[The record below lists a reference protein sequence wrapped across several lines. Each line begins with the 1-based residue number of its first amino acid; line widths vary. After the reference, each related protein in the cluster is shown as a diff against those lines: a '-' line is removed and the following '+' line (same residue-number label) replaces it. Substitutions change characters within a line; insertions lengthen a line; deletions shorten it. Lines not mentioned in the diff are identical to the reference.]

1 MKLLTNRGSGMAG
14 TSYIYVLLPVVCA
27 LAVLMSN
34 KSHIIRV
41 HQVNAITSSIGT
53 TTITTSSRT
62 ASTTLRAKV
71 LSKES
76 DYGWQNENLE
86 DAAMVECDKTVDAFD
101 AKIGRGGAKSIIKEK
116 KERKRVFPS
125 MIFLLYAAI
134 YVPMAVKIRMGPT
147 LWPNTVGKFFLFW
160 NFIGVF
166 WTNFVKGIGR
176 ILFPNIA
183 NENPNTYGYKLLKM
197 MTFPAMTAHE
207 VLIPYLSIVVGEIG
221 RVIGI
226 GFLQSDVAR
235 TVLFVLCTVVGVIGR
250 MKFVNGPGLEI
261 REDFDERNIPSD
273 AWIRDTIIF
282 TFKETE
288 IPIPTIVTIVY
299 VMIVGLA
306 GMFVKG
312 GSDHAD
318 AAKLIFFGGLVGLLG
333 NAGLTPFHIQ
343 YMYNNLAEVV
353 MYAALLFAGEMVF

>member
-1 MKLLTNRGSGMAG
+1 MAG
-14 TSYIYVLLPVVCA
+14 TSYIYVCA

-34 KSHIIRV
+34 KSPIIRV
-41 HQVNAITSSIGT
+41 HQVSAITSSIGT
-53 TTITTSSRT
+53 TTMTASSRT

-71 LSKES
+71 LSKKS
-76 DYGWQNENLE
+76 DDGWQNENLE
-86 DAAMVECDKTVDAFD
+86 DAAAMVECDKTVEAFD
-101 AKIGRGGAKSIIKEK
+101 AKIVRGGAKSILQEE
-116 KERKRVFPS
+116 KERKGVVLS
-125 MIFLLYAAI
+125 MLFLLYAAM

-147 LWPNTVGKFFLFW
+147 VWPNTVGKFFLFW

-166 WTNFVKGIGR
+166 WSNFVKGIGR
-176 ILFPNIA
+176 FLFPNIA
-183 NENPNTYGYKLLKM
+183 NENPNTFGYKLLKM
-197 MTFPAMTAHE
+197 MTFPAMTAHD